1 MLLFS
6 DLLNAEGD
14 LLLQRHQRGTA
25 YSILGQHA
33 AGLTLALVGCFITP
47 LGGWKVATLSLSF
60 AIHWWGRSR
69 LDRLKDETKLL
80 NDVVSARDMARL
92 DGIDAVVQSQL
103 ATLTAQLQVLQ
114 GQATPVGQNQPLL
127 PAASE
132 PIRQFNWDELRL
144 IPNKHPHIIVL
155 GESGSGKTE
164 LGEWIVDLIGQGCDV
179 KVLTTK
185 QKRCQWR
192 GMPVVGIGRDFAA
205 IERDLQLLLSQM
217 TERSKDI
224 DSVEQKVS
232 LIRAIDE
239 LPAIA
244 ENIIGGADPKTG
256 KYKGLATYTKPL
268 VLEARETKIRLILH
282 AQGKQVK
289 LLGFEGMSDCL
300 DSLTHIRLG
309 DAALKH
315 AKTLHRQ
322 NEITDAEYTWL
333 KAQERPILVG
343 DIPAQFPIPL
353 GWQPSGNYTINTSPN
368 STPNSISHSKPN
380 STHPGLNN
388 ISQSD
393 CLNALFGKNPFPEP
407 GDPNYLELMK
417 QLFPEMTDEQQDAF
431 LKQYRKDS
439 TDAVRSDESVVSDS
453 YPTEETKDDSASNS
467 YPEPEAS
474 NTSTS
479 SDSSVPVYDSY
490 TYLANWLDVPE
501 ETLYQRIRQGY
512 EDGLSASDIVKK
524 RLGKTKP
531 DDYRIGRAT
540 FIYLV
545 RKFGSVDE
553 IVKFRKYLEG

>member
-14 LLLQRHQRGTA
+14 LQLQHHQRGTA
-25 YSILGQHA
+25 YSILGQHVLG
-33 AGLTLALVGCFITP
+33 AGLALAGCFITP
-47 LGGWKVATLSLSF
+47 LGGWKVATLTLSF

-92 DGIDAVVQSQL
+92 DGIDAVVQAQL
-103 ATLTAQLQVLQ
+103 ATLSGQLQVLQ
-114 GQATPVGQNQPLL
+114 GQATPTGQNQPLL

-192 GMPVVGIGRDFAA
+192 GMPVVGIGRDFPA

-232 LIRAIDE
+232 LVRAIDE

-244 ENIIGGADPKTG
+244 ENIIGAADPKTG

-322 NEITDAEYTWL
+322 NEITDAEYSWL
-333 KAQERPILVG
+333 KSQNRPVLVG
-343 DIPAQFPIPL
+343 DIPAQFLIES
-353 GWQPSGNYTINTSPN
+353 GWQPSGSYTVNTSSSSIPN
-368 STPNSISHSKPN
+368 STSNSIQN
-380 STHPGLNN
+380 STLNSPHSGLEKLSENHGL
-388 ISQSD
+388 D
-393 CLNALFGKNPFPEP
+393 ALFGKNPFPEP
-407 GDPNYLELMK
+407 GDPNYIELMK
-417 QLFPEMTDEQQDAF
+417 ELFPEMTNEQQSQFIDWGQNLGNSAELPEKLLTPKKLPEGEPGNLTGNFSQVPPDKRSAF
-431 LKQYRKDS
+431 RELGNL
-439 TDAVRSDESVVSDS
+439 S
-453 YPTEETKDDSASNS
+453 YPNIPLEQRLALFKTIL
-467 YPEPEAS
+467 P
-474 NTSTS
+474 
-479 SDSSVPVYDSY
+479 
-490 TYLANWLDVPE
+490 YLKEKV
-501 ETLYQRIRQGY
+501 TLT
-512 EDGLSASDIVKK
+512 DIVKV
-524 RLGKTKP
+524 
-531 DDYRIGRAT
+531 
-540 FIYLV
+540 YL
-545 RKFGSVDE
+545 R
-553 IVKFRKYLEG
+553 LEGKYYSQTATLCRHIIAEFWEDALDE